1 MADLL
6 DFPTVIVDDV
16 ASPPLVP
23 DTQPIDRNHLFR
35 MTLGDHKLECEV
47 LQLFERQAGML
58 LSRMGEAD
66 PAGVAALAHTLQGT
80 ARGVGAWNVARAA
93 EAVEVAA
100 GARNV
105 ELQPAMNALSGAID
119 DARRAIV
126 ELLQT

>member
-1 MADLL
+1 MAILL
-6 DFPTVIVDDV
+6 DFPTVTVDDV

-47 LQLFERQAGML
+47 LQLFERQAAML

-66 PAGVAALAHTLQGT
+66 PAGVAALAHTLRGS
-80 ARGVGAWNVARAA
+80 ARGIGAWNVARAA

-100 GARNV
+100 GARSV
-105 ELQPAMNALSGAID
+105 ELQPAMNALSGAIN
-119 DARRAIV
+119 DARRVIV
-126 ELLQT
+126 ALL